1 MNKLFKHWL
10 MLWLLLFFATGFHAI
25 FTMQANSTQVT
36 ALGLKISNVQTTH
49 TIGNNFNLHYGLVAF
64 GMLITLIAVWALTI
78 IHQNFK
84 KQ

>member
-10 MLWLLLFFATGFHAI
+10 MLWLLLFVATGFYAM
-25 FTMQANSTQVT
+25 FTMPANSTQVT
-36 ALGLKISNVQTTH
+36 ALGLKISNIQTAH
-49 TIGNNFNLHYGLVAF
+49 TLGNNFNLHYGLVAF

-78 IHQNFK
+78 IHENFQ